1 MSRWESRCLDWMD
14 RHLTEIVLCLVLVL
28 SFAIRVSNRTFV
40 SKDVQKYLLPWYQEI
55 SRGGGLASLRHQTG
69 NYNVLYQ
76 TAIALMTYLPMNPL
90 TKYKALSIL
99 FDYVLAAGTGVLAVM
114 GTRRPDS
121 ASALPVSGRR
131 RGRIGFPLSGPEGR
145 SMTAAVCLCLLTP
158 TVIFNSS
165 LWAQCDAIY
174 TAFIVWSMADLYDGA
189 YGRSLLLLGISFAWK
204 LQAILIL
211 PFYLAVWLY
220 RKRFSIFWF
229 LLVPAVMLAASLPAV
244 LMGRPVTEAFLI
256 YAKQTTEFPV
266 MTARFPNI
274 WQLFGGSYDVLH
286 RGAVLGAAAALA
298 LLILAL
304 GRRRDLLETPEG
316 FLATAALF
324 VWTAVLI
331 LPGMHDRYAYLLDI
345 LLLVLTVRKPRAF
358 GAFFTVAVSESL
370 LSYSG
375 YLFDQVFDLRLAAA
389 AYLAAYGAF
398 VGLHFLKP
406 ACPEESLHCAG
417 GPDVLQ

>member
-244 LMGRPVTEAFLI
+244 LMGR
-256 YAKQTTEFPV
+256 
-266 MTARFPNI
+266 
-274 WQLFGGSYDVLH
+274 LH

-406 ACPEESLHCAG
+406 ACPEESSHCAG

>member
-274 WQLFGGSYDVLH
+274 WQLAGAFDPRAGPPPRSAGDAGGIPRH
-286 RGAVLGAAAALA
+286 RGAFCLDRGA
-298 LLILAL
+298 
-304 GRRRDLLETPEG
+304 D
-316 FLATAALF
+316 
-324 VWTAVLI
+324 
-331 LPGMHDRYAYLLDI
+331 
-345 LLLVLTVRKPRAF
+345 
-358 GAFFTVAVSESL
+358 
-370 LSYSG
+370 
-375 YLFDQVFDLRLAAA
+375 
-389 AYLAAYGAF
+389 
-398 VGLHFLKP
+398 P
-406 ACPEESLHCAG
+406 AGHA
-417 GPDVLQ
+417 